1 MGPRWEPST
10 GPSSTRP
17 LKEHRG
23 PNTVARLWELEQVV
37 RGSPSFSDGKS
48 GQSVRTL
55 AHAASPG
62 MLQRKTRARAAGN
75 SLDNLF
81 YFPESVGGLRLGGA
95 REAGTCTR
103 AVSTDTL

>member
-1 MGPRWEPST
+1 MGPQWEPST

-23 PNTVARLWELEQVV
+23 PNTVVRLWELEQVV
-37 RGSPSFSDGKS
+37 RGRPSFSDGKS

-62 MLQRKTRARAAGN
+62 TLQRKTRARAAGN
-75 SLDNLF
+75 SLF
-81 YFPESVGGLRLGGA
+81 YFPASVWGLRLGGA
-95 REAGTCTR
+95 READTCTR
-103 AVSTDTL
+103 AVSTDTH